1 MQFVEFNSKRNRRQ
15 RWQLIWPRSLV
26 IFITITEMLLTS
38 AIIGLEFW
46 SMIINVKY
54 SFFFIGFLASLFFI
68 ITSISSFTIVCC
80 CGKSLSCAKYI
91 LIVHILSIASSS
103 VLLFYDVLF
112 LRNSYTCLWPN
123 GLCDGNQLNFNI
135 FGIAWGV
142 SRDIPSIKF
151 TLIIIQIICS
161 AIMIVLCLVYI
172 CIYIY
177 TNIRVYTSHIVTASH
192 AVIELGR
199 VKQPPPPY
207 WPTPPKTLPPSSE
220 F

>member
-26 IFITITEMLLTS
+26 AFITIIEILLTS

-54 SFFFIGFLASLFFI
+54 SFFFIGFLASSFFI
-68 ITSISSFTIVCC
+68 ITSISTFTIVCC
-80 CGKSLSCAKYI
+80 CGKSLCCATYV
-91 LIVHILSIASSS
+91 LIVHILSITASS

-123 GLCDGNQLNFNI
+123 GLCDGDQLNFSM
-135 FGIAWGV
+135 FGIVLGV

-151 TLIIIQIICS
+151 TLIILQIICS
-161 AIMIVLCLVYI
+161 AVMIGMCLVYI
-172 CIYIY
+172 GIYIY
-177 TNIRVYTSHIVTASH
+177 TNIRVYTSNRVTDSH
-192 AVIELGR
+192 TVMELGR
-199 VKQPPPPY
+199 VQQPPPPY

>member
-15 RWQLIWPRSLV
+15 QWQRIWPRTLLT
-26 IFITITEMLLTS
+26 FITIIEMLLTA

-68 ITSISSFTIVCC
+68 ITLISTFTIVCC
-80 CGKSLSCAKYI
+80 CKKSLSCATYV
-91 LIVHILSIASSS
+91 LVVHILSIAASS

-123 GLCDGNQLNFNI
+123 GLCDEDQLNFNI
-135 FGIAWGV
+135 FGIALSV
-142 SRDIPSIKF
+142 SRDIHSIKF
-151 TLIIIQIICS
+151 TVIKIQIICS
-161 AIMIVLCLVYI
+161 VVMIFMCLVYI
-172 CIYIY
+172 GIYIY
-177 TNIRVYTSHIVTASH
+177 TNIRVYTSNRVTDSH
-192 AVIELGR
+192 TVIELGR
-199 VKQPPPPY
+199 VQQPPPPY